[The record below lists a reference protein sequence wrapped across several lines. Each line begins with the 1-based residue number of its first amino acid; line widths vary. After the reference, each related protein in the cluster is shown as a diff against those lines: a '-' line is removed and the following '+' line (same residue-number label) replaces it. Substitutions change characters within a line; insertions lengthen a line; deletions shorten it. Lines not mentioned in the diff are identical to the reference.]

1 MIGAPRSDSVEDVAV
16 TEELR
21 EHLSNEVHRVDWKP
35 LAAHAKRGGLV
46 LVHPSLDLVEVAVA
60 VATDDSARVHEWMT
74 AQQLT
79 KPTEAQI
86 EGWEGDREDRFTA
99 VIVQPYVLAQRDTG
113 PPVS

>member
-1 MIGAPRSDSVEDVAV
+1 MSSRMRD
-16 TEELR
+16 ELR
-21 EHLSNEVHRVDWKP
+21 AHLENEVHRVDWQP
-35 LAAHAKRGGLV
+35 LAAHAKRGGLI
-46 LVHPSLDLVEVAVA
+46 LVDPRLGLVDVAVA
-60 VATDDSARVHEWMT
+60 VATDDSESVREWMD

-86 EGWEGDREDRFTA
+86 SAWRQESEDRFTI